1 MNESIKEYTIKDLIN
16 MFKLSIP
23 LNKFEIQSVM
33 DTWLRSDKNNT
44 IVAQRFIKAASNKL
58 LNSLKTPTRHE
69 TTTYSYDSHSVLMQL
84 KQPKVNQTYEL
95 DSVKDSLNP
104 TFQNTVTRIINL
116 DSKYR
121 EGSYPLLDPITGL
134 DVTYDFATNPVNN
147 PSVCLEPD
155 KLSSTEYTAYLST
168 TLTDV
173 LSLKIYHISIPYLW
187 YNIDEVYGTN
197 VFNYRM
203 SFTNSNSRDENTVT
217 IPSGHYNL
225 TGDKNNI
232 YNVINEKLKPITPYL
247 RFELDPLT
255 RKTKINYYSTDFSG
269 IYTKHNMSFTILW
282 FDIINRKNENT
293 KSNSNLGWKLGFRRE
308 VSYINNQEQLDN
320 SGNFNR
326 SGTPACCMDFS
337 GGFSPLGSSIFL
349 EIRGEDNRYY
359 NNDKTISCDTS
370 FIYYKNE
377 PVYKVASNTSITYLS
392 GPHNSPGNI
401 MREYPAVS
409 NVYLNKVYKYT
420 AISEA
425 PADLLLTKYLLL
437 GLEDYNNNQLNS
449 GLISIQSSRSTEQN
463 VNINSRKYGLKVAQ
477 CPSGNKNYYQYNT
490 GLSNEI
496 TGITKAQLAT
506 VNAIAKHKNIPTNK
520 TSPPSDNIFAII
532 RIPNDIQY
540 GQLITDNNI
549 ILLNNQR
556 TYFGPCSIGSFKI
569 KLMTEDG
576 NTLNLNKTDWS
587 FALICKQ
594 LYQY

>member
-1 MNESIKEYTIKDLIN
+1 MNESITEYSIKDLIN

-69 TTTYSYDSHSVLMQL
+69 TTTYSYDSNSVLMQL

-95 DSVKDSLNP
+95 DSVKDTLNP

-116 DSKYR
+116 DSQYR
-121 EGSYPLLDPITGL
+121 EGSYPLLDPITGK
-134 DVTYDFATNPVNN
+134 DVTYDFLTNPTTN

-197 VFNYRM
+197 GFNYRM
-203 SFTNSNSRDENTVT
+203 PSGDLSNIT

-232 YNVINEKLKPITPYL
+232 YNVINEKLKPNL
-247 RFELDPLT
+247 MRFELDPLT

-269 IYTKHNMSFTILW
+269 IYTKSNEPSTILW

-308 VSYINNQEQLDN
+308 VSYINNQEKLDKENKYN
-320 SGNFNR
+320 S
-326 SGTPACCMDFS
+326 SGTLVYYMDFS

-349 EIRGEDNRYY
+349 EIHGEDDRYY

-370 FIYYKNE
+370 VIYYKNE
-377 PVYKVASNTSITYLS
+377 PVYHVLDNTSITPL
-392 GPHNSPGNI
+392 PNLHNSPGNI
-401 MREYPAVS
+401 MRLYPDVS
-409 NVYLNKVYKYT
+409 NASLNKLYKYT
-420 AISEA
+420 AISDA
-425 PADLLLTKYLLL
+425 PADLMLTKYLLL

-449 GLISIQSSRSTEQN
+449 GLISIQSTRSTEQN
-463 VNINSRKYGLKVAQ
+463 ININPKKYGLKIAQ

-506 VNAIAKHKNIPTNK
+506 VNAIAKHKNRPNNK
-520 TSPPSDNIFAII
+520 TAPPSDNIFAII

-549 ILLNNQR
+549 ILLNSQR

>member
-1 MNESIKEYTIKDLIN
+1 MDANINHYSIKELIK
-16 MFKLSIP
+16 MFRLSSPI
-23 LNKFEIQSVM
+23 NKFEIQSVM
-33 DTWLRSDKNNT
+33 DTWIRSDKNNT
-44 IVAQRFIKAASNKL
+44 IAAQRFIKAASNKL

-69 TTTYSYDSHSVLMQL
+69 PTTYSYDSHSVLMQL

-95 DSVKDSLNP
+95 EAVKDTLNP
-104 TFQNTVTRIINL
+104 MFQNTVTRIINL
-116 DSKYR
+116 DSQYR
-121 EGSYPLLDPITGL
+121 EGSYPLLNPITGK
-134 DVTYDFATNPVNN
+134 DVTYDFLTNPTTT

-197 VFNYRM
+197 DFNYRTP
-203 SFTNSNSRDENTVT
+203 SGDLSNIT

-232 YNVINEKLKPITPYL
+232 YNVINEKLKPNL
-247 RFELDPLT
+247 MRFELDPLT

-269 IYTKHNMSFTILW
+269 IYTKSNKPSTILW

-308 VSYINNQEQLDN
+308 VSYINNQEKLDKEN
-320 SGNFNR
+320 KYNR
-326 SGTPACCMDFS
+326 SGTLVYYMDFS

-349 EIRGEDNRYY
+349 EIHGEDDRYY
-359 NNDKTISCDTS
+359 NNDKTISYDTS

-377 PVYKVASNTSITYLS
+377 PVYNVLPDMSITPLS
-392 GPHNSPGNI
+392 SPHNSPGNI
-401 MREYPAVS
+401 MREYPVVPP
-409 NVYLNKVYKYT
+409 NVHLTKLYKYT
-420 AISEA
+420 AISDA
-425 PADLLLTKYLLL
+425 PADLMLTKYLLL

-449 GLISIQSSRSTEQN
+449 GLISIQSIRSTEQN

-506 VNAIAKHKNIPTNK
+506 VNAIAKHKNMPNYKI
-520 TSPPSDNIFAII
+520 SPPDDNILAII
-532 RIPNDIQY
+532 SVPISIKY
-540 GQLITDNNI
+540 GELITYDNI
-549 ILLNNQR
+549 ILNNYER
-556 TYFGPCSIGSFKI
+556 TYFGPITIGSFKI

-576 NTLNLNKTDWS
+576 TTLNLNKMDWS
-587 FALICKQ
+587 LALLCKQ